1 MRRSVKRIQTQ
12 RRRRNQ
18 KEFRKEDSGFII
30 ASFPLSL
37 SGPAMSLMGTM
48 PSGVLLGGGGVVGH
62 GPGGWRDVGLTS
74 VVDDPIG
81 PVVGSASLG
90 GLGGLAM
97 TPHHQQQQQQQQQL
111 QQQQQQ
117 QHHQPPPQIST
128 PGSQASSGAS
138 SSASNNGKDA
148 PNVECVVCGDKS
160 SGKHYGQFTCEG
172 CKSFFKRSVRR
183 NLSYS
188 CRGNRNC
195 PVDQHHRNQCQYCR
209 LKKCLK
215 MGMRREAVQRG
226 RVPPSQ
232 HPGFPGQL
240 SLANGI
246 GGGGGG
252 GNMGIGGGGVGG
264 LGVGND
270 GGLNG
275 SHGYL
280 SSYISLLL
288 RAEPYPTSRYGQ
300 CMQPTNNIMGIDNIC
315 ELAARLLFSAVEWAR
330 NIPFFPDLQV
340 TDQVALLRLVWS
352 ELFVLNA
359 SQCSMPLHVA
369 PLLAAAGLHASP
381 MAADRVV
388 AFMDHIRIF
397 QEQVE
402 KLKALHVDSAEYS
415 CLKAIVLFT
424 TDACGL
430 SDVGHIESLQEKS
443 QCALEEYCRT
453 QYANQPVRFGK
464 LLLRLPSLRTVSSQV
479 IEQLFFVRLV
489 GKTPI
494 ETLIRDMLLSGS
506 SFNWPYMPSM

>member
-1 MRRSVKRIQTQ
+1 
-12 RRRRNQ
+12 
-18 KEFRKEDSGFII
+18 
-30 ASFPLSL
+30 
-37 SGPAMSLMGTM
+37 MSLMGTM

-215 MGMRREAVQRG
+215 MGMRREGGSPFTIHHSIMHSFHPYHYQT
-226 RVPPSQ
+226 PP
-232 HPGFPGQL
+232 PVWNPL
-240 SLANGI
+240 SAT
-246 GGGGGG
+246 
-252 GNMGIGGGGVGG
+252 
-264 LGVGND
+264 
-270 GGLNG
+270 
-275 SHGYL
+275 STTWATTPA
-280 SSYISLLL
+280 SSSS
-288 RAEPYPTSRYGQ
+288 T
-300 CMQPTNNIMGIDNIC
+300 
-315 ELAARLLFSAVEWAR
+315 
-330 NIPFFPDLQV
+330 
-340 TDQVALLRLVWS
+340 
-352 ELFVLNA
+352 
-359 SQCSMPLHVA
+359 
-369 PLLAAAGLHASP
+369 ASP
-381 MAADRVV
+381 TTTTTTATRP
-388 AFMDHIRIF
+388 AFLAVGHGEHPQHIF
-397 QEQVE
+397 QGKGMCAQWGFYFFAEGPSRAGT
-402 KLKALHVDSAEYS
+402 LKGNPQSKKKH
-415 CLKAIVLFT
+415 
-424 TDACGL
+424 
-430 SDVGHIESLQEKS
+430 
-443 QCALEEYCRT
+443 
-453 QYANQPVRFGK
+453 
-464 LLLRLPSLRTVSSQV
+464 
-479 IEQLFFVRLV
+479 
-489 GKTPI
+489 
-494 ETLIRDMLLSGS
+494 
-506 SFNWPYMPSM
+506 